1 MFLLN
6 FIFNHRYLFSIF
18 CHLKY
23 FKWMLFYYFV
33 DLICWDIFCY
43 NFISY
48 SWNKFCSIFY
58 LFVISIRH
66 LNWLKICKLYCL
78 IICHSFSDR
87 NWNSQTSLM
96 LFFIVSFISYM
107 LMSYYWF
114 IICVVFLNWHI
125 FNCNFSLRL
134 RLGNHTSNSLW
145 SFYNRTIQLCWF
157 AYRLIQIRI
166 WVSLLL

>member
-1 MFLLN
+1 MDVIL
-6 FIFNHRYLFSIF
+6 
-18 CHLKY
+18 
-23 FKWMLFYYFV
+23 LFYLIYKLLV

-114 IICVVFLNWHI
+114 IICVVFLNWNIFNFYIWLRLWLCYHI
-125 FNCNFSLRL
+125 FYSVWTR
-134 RLGNHTSNSLW
+134 
-145 SFYNRTIQLCWF
+145 
-157 AYRLIQIRI
+157 
-166 WVSLLL
+166 